1 MQGIARR
8 VSTSMKQGVDKIAE
22 HSAKL
27 AAEEKEKQRGKR
39 VQRLRGRFSSAMDT
53 LKQVR
58 WSIIIIVI
66 SVA

>member
-1 MQGIARR
+1 
-8 VSTSMKQGVDKIAE
+8 MKQGVDKIAE